1 MGPIQEQLRPV
12 CNGYPWTKYGDSI
25 CEIIQLSLC
34 CEPSL
39 STTYYDPSYGVK
51 AESIEVYTP
60 MAIGAWSI
68 PYAGDLLWAP
78 QEEDPQRVLIE
89 YGE

>member
-1 MGPIQEQLRPV
+1 MVTPSAKSFNCHFV
-12 CNGYPWTKYGDSI
+12 VS
-25 CEIIQLSLC
+25 
-34 CEPSL
+34 PSL

-78 QEEDPQRVLIE
+78 QEEDPQTVLIE